1 MRRPD
6 VYVLVERLRARV
18 ARPHLRVG
26 HPAEDEDEEAVAWR
40 GGGRG
45 CAAAGA
51 GFGGFVPG
59 GACAAEGGCLWDG
72 CRGFAA

>member
-6 VYVLVERLRARV
+6 VHVLVERLRARV

-26 HPAEDEDEEAVAWR
+26 HPAEDEDEEAVAR
-40 GGGRG
+40 GGGG
-45 CAAAGA
+45 GGGGATGA

-59 GACAAEGGCLWDG
+59 GAGAAEGGCLWDG
-72 CRGFAA
+72 CCGFAA